1 MIAFARLVALIFF
14 IKGIA
19 DATHS
24 PSRKSLSRS
33 VIKPGLY
40 IVVCCIF
47 CSITPASA
55 SPFTFRY
62 RKNEPTFAPYDE
74 TNP

>member
-1 MIAFARLVALIFF
+1 MIAFARLFAFIFF
-14 IKGIA
+14 IKGIT

-33 VIKPGLY
+33 VIRPGLN
-40 IVVCCIF
+40 IVVYYIF
-47 CSITPASA
+47 CSMTPASA

-62 RKNEPTFAPYDE
+62 RKKEPTFAPYDE